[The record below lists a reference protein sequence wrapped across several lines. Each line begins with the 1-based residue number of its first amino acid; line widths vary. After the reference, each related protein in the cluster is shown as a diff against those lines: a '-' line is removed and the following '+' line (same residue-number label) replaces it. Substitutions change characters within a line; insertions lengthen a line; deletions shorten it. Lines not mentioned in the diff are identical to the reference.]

1 MFHPLF
7 HLVFDFSAGL
17 KVSGSE
23 DVSFDLSSGL
33 SMWER
38 LWAGKKW
45 SRLPFEDD
53 VVGGDDGGDGGGDEH
68 VGDVVGRQE
77 VEQVIVVI
85 MIIIMIYFGIS

>member
-1 MFHPLF
+1 MFFSLFHPLF

-23 DVSFDLSSGL
+23 DVSFDLSSAL

-45 SRLPFEDD
+45 SRFHYQDN
-53 VVGGDDGGDGGGDEH
+53 VVGGDDGDDDGGDYEQQTEH
-68 VGDVVGRQE
+68 VREVVGRQE
-77 VEQVIVVI
+77 VEQVAL
-85 MIIIMIYFGIS
+85 